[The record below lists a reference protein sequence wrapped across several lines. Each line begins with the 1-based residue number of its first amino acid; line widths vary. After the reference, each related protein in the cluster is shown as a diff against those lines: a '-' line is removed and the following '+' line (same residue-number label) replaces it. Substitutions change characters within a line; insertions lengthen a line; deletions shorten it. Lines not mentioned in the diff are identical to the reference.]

1 MAPGSLILLAPVRPG
16 FEASLGQ
23 LLQEVGDDV
32 RGRRLARDPKAFH
45 IHFPESDRIHF
56 ARFALVEGPEG
67 EEGRTRLLLA
77 STFDGRLREHIR
89 ELTELTTD
97 VDRLWGHCEGYTGV
111 AGFPDFVRAHS
122 HEPDAFYIAFRDGSV
137 ETVHRDVEIRR
148 RIDRIIDTNPAR
160 GIRRM
165 ERVLER
171 ERRRRRRPLR
181 LLLSLVRRGAN
192 LGRRFLRALPILWDV
207 PRAAARY
214 GLVTVWRASLT
225 ILATLN
231 RYRAVRIFNRL
242 VGNRLPPMGSHHS
255 SLAPDRGSAVRDA
268 PRARTPG
275 ARSSERRSPGVRAP
289 EAPASAAQSSG
300 PEDLPPSYR
309 EDAVAQNQ
317 LTLLTGVEP
326 GQLRRLG
333 AVLAAVDTLA
343 KRLSP
348 PGSLTGITTIHF
360 VRWVILDEGRR
371 LLMVSDYD
379 GTWENYIDEFAEMIL
394 SGLDAIWGGA
404 TGAPPDGARD
414 LPAFKDFLRTHQ
426 VPARVFYSAYPGTT
440 TLNILSNRELAGA
453 LPPLARKPDR

>member
-1 MAPGSLILLAPVRPG
+1 MVPGSLILLAPVRPG
-16 FEASLGQ
+16 FETSLGQ

-32 RGRRLARDPKAFH
+32 RGRRLARDPDAFH
-45 IHFPESDRIHF
+45 IHFSRSDRIHF

-77 STFDGRLREHIR
+77 STFDGRLQEHLR

-97 VDRLWGHCEGYTGV
+97 PDRLWGHCEGYTGV

-122 HEPDAFYIAFRDGSV
+122 HEPNAFYIAFRDGSV
-137 ETVHRDVEIRR
+137 EAVHKDLALRR
-148 RIDRIIDTNPAR
+148 RIDGIVDADPVR
-160 GIRRM
+160 GVRRL

-171 ERRRRRRPLR
+171 ERRRRSRPLR
-181 LLLSLVRRGAN
+181 LLLSFLGRGTN
-192 LGRRFLRALPILWDV
+192 LARRFLRALPILWDV

-231 RYRAVRIFNRL
+231 RYCAVRIFNRL

-255 SLAPDRGSAVRDA
+255 SLAPDRCPAVRDP
-268 PRARTPG
+268 PRGGSPG
-275 ARSSERRSPGVRAP
+275 ARPSDVQGSG
-289 EAPASAAQSSG
+289 AQSSG
-300 PEDLPPSYR
+300 PEDLPPSHR

-317 LTLLTGVEP
+317 LTLLTRVEP

-360 VRWVILDEGRR
+360 VRWVIVDEGKR

-440 TLNILSNRELAGA
+440 TLNILSNRELARA
-453 LPPLARKPDR
+453 IPPLARKPAR

>member
-16 FEASLGQ
+16 FEDSLAR
-23 LLQEVGDDV
+23 LLQEVGDDI
-32 RGRRLARDPKAFH
+32 RGRRLVRDPEAFH
-45 IHFPESDRIHF
+45 IRFPESRRIHF
-56 ARFALVEGPEG
+56 ARFALVEDPEG
-67 EEGRTRLLLA
+67 GEGGARLLFA

-89 ELTELTTD
+89 ELIELTTD
-97 VDRLWGHCEGYTGV
+97 PDRLWDHCEGYTGV

-137 ETVHRDVEIRR
+137 EAVHRDLALRR
-148 RIDRIIDTNPAR
+148 RIDRIVDADPVR
-160 GIRRM
+160 GLRRM
-165 ERVLER
+165 ERLLER
-171 ERRRRRRPLR
+171 EGRRRRTPVR
-181 LLLSLVRRGAN
+181 LLLSPVRRGTHLA
-192 LGRRFLRALPILWDV
+192 RRFLRALPILWDI

-214 GLVTVWRASLT
+214 GPVTVWRASLT

-231 RYRAVRIFNRL
+231 RYPAVRIFNRL
-242 VGNRLPPMGSHHS
+242 LGNRLPPMGSHHS
-255 SLAPDRGSAVRDA
+255 SLAPDRCPAVREPSRA
-268 PRARTPG
+268 P
-275 ARSSERRSPGVRAP
+275 SPGVQV
-289 EAPASAAQSSG
+289 EATQGSG
-300 PEDLPPSYR
+300 PGDLPPSHR

-333 AVLAAVDTLA
+333 AVLAAVDSLA

-360 VRWVILDEGRR
+360 VRWVILDEGRK

-404 TGAPPDGARD
+404 VGAPPDGARD

-426 VPARVFYSAYPGTT
+426 LPARVFYSAYPGTT
-440 TLNILSNRELAGA
+440 TLNILSNRELDQA
-453 LPPLARKPDR
+453 LPPSARKPDR

>member
-16 FEASLGQ
+16 FEASLGISS
-23 LLQEVGDDV
+23 
-32 RGRRLARDPKAFH
+32 RRWATMSAAGASPGTPTPSTSTFLKATGSTS
-45 IHFPESDRIHF
+45 PASPWWRAPRE
-56 ARFALVEGPEG
+56 
-67 EEGRTRLLLA
+67 EEGRTRLLFA
-77 STFDGRLREHIR
+77 STFDGRLREHIQ

-97 VDRLWGHCEGYTGV
+97 PDRLWGHCEGYTGV

-137 ETVHRDVEIRR
+137 EAVHRDLALRR
-148 RIDRIIDTNPAR
+148 RIDRIVDTDPVR
-160 GIRRM
+160 GSVAWSGAGTGAAAAA
-165 ERVLER
+165 ET
-171 ERRRRRRPLR
+171 LR
-181 LLLSLVRRGAN
+181 LLLSLVRRGTN
-192 LGRRFLRALPILWDV
+192 LARRFLRALPILWDV

-255 SLAPDRGSAVRDA
+255 SLAPDRCPAVRDV
-268 PRARTPG
+268 PG
-275 ARSSERRSPGVRAP
+275 PGRQEPGRQMPGVRAP
-289 EAPASAAQSSG
+289 EGRQGPVPG
-300 PEDLPPSYR
+300 PETFLPSHR

-426 VPARVFYSAYPGTT
+426 VPARVFYSAYPE
-440 TLNILSNRELAGA
+440 R
-453 LPPLARKPDR
+453 RR